1 MRVCKCHEVVIVE
14 AIKVTVDGRANRGS
28 ERANRGSERANEA
41 VRVQI
46 EIVRVLREAV

>member
-14 AIKVTVDGRANRGS
+14 AIKVTVD

-41 VRVQI
+41 VRVLI

>member
-1 MRVCKCHEVVIVE
+1 MRVCKCHEVVLVE
-14 AIKVTVDGRANRGS
+14 AIKATVDERAIRGS
-28 ERANRGSERANEA
+28 ERANIGSDRANEA